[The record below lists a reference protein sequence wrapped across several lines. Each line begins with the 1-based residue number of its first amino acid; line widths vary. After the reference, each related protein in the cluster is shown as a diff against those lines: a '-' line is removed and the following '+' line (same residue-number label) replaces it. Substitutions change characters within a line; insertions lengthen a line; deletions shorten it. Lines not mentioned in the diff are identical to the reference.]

1 MKHFLVL
8 LLLAGLIS
16 ACSQTDGE
24 KIRGKWRFSKMVANR
39 DLIVSDDPTE
49 QQQIIDNAVY
59 GMRDQLTN
67 MNETEDAYAKKLRHD
82 MELMLKV
89 TFDFTADSTVVVSSN
104 SPKNASQSV
113 WRYRLESEKKQLVIY
128 EPTRTVIYTYALR
141 DNLLTLSDD
150 KDSIVFKKH

>member
-1 MKHFLVL
+1 MP
-8 LLLAGLIS
+8 LAV
-16 ACSQTDGE
+16 
-24 KIRGKWRFSKMVANR
+24 M
-39 DLIVSDDPTE
+39 
-49 QQQIIDNAVY
+49 
-59 GMRDQLTN
+59 
-67 MNETEDAYAKKLRHD
+67 
-82 MELMLKV
+82 MLKV